1 MFLMDALEE
10 LGFLTC
16 ECPEVHGLR
25 GILDKWF
32 PDLIVVGA
40 SLGGTVAGETLKA
53 LAAARFDGKVLLI
66 GSDRSLELGALRDL
80 SEKLAIAMLPT
91 LSTPFASEG
100 LRKSLSLL
108 LPVESVQPPHIDF
121 TEALDAGWLELWYQP
136 KINAE
141 ALRVSGAEALIRLRH
156 PTWGIVS
163 PARFL
168 PDKNDPRC
176 RALSQYLIL
185 QAIADWRSF
194 AIEYGHV
201 EIAINLPISF
211 LSNQECL
218 TFLYNQLPNDTTFE
232 GLIVE
237 IDASDII
244 HDLDMARRIA
254 RQLRFH
260 KIGVSIDDTGAEWPS
275 LLGMD
280 DFPFVELKIDREFVA
295 GSADDRLRR
304 YVCQRILDLA
314 DGYGARTV
322 AEGVETA
329 ADFQCV
335 RSMGV
340 DLVQGF
346 LFAKP
351 MSSKKF
357 ARNLRVAPLGRW
369 DSPGSDGSNGVA
381 KSR

>member
-1 MFLMDALEE
+1 MFLTDALEE
-10 LGFLTC
+10 LGFLAC
-16 ECPEVHGLR
+16 ECPEVDGLR
-25 GILDKWF
+25 EILDKWF
-32 PDLIVVGA
+32 PDLIVVGS
-40 SLGGTVAGETLKA
+40 SLGGTVAGGILKA

-66 GSDRSLELGALRDL
+66 GSDRSLEVTALRDL
-80 SEKLAIAMLPT
+80 SGKLAIATLPT
-91 LSTPFASEG
+91 LSTPFSSEG
-100 LRKSLSLL
+100 LRKSLSPL
-108 LPVESVQPPHIDF
+108 LPIESMQPPAIDF

-168 PDKNDPRC
+168 PDRNDPRC
-176 RALSQYLIL
+176 RPLSEYVIR

-194 AIEYGHV
+194 AIEYGHI
-201 EIAINLPISF
+201 EIAINLPITF
-211 LSNQECL
+211 LSNPECL
-218 TFLYNQLPNDTTFE
+218 RFLYNQLPTDTTFE

-244 HDLDMARRIA
+244 HDLDMARQIA

-275 LLGMD
+275 LLGMN
-280 DFPFVELKIDREFVA
+280 DFPFVEFKIDREFVA

-304 YVCQRILDLA
+304 YVCQCILDLA
-314 DGYGARTV
+314 DSYGARTV

-357 ARNLRVAPLGRW
+357 ARSLPVAPLGQW
-369 DSPGSDGSNGVA
+369 DPPGSDGSRQL
-381 KSR
+381 K